1 MTDSDA
7 EDSHFVGKFLR
18 FSFGLQARR
27 DRSIKASLQSRRLR
41 IMNSFYYSYV
51 KERIKARTRI

>member
-18 FSFGLQARR
+18 FSLGLQARR
-27 DRSIKASLQSRRLR
+27 DRSIKASLQSRRFR
-41 IMNSFYYSYV
+41 ILNSFYNHV
-51 KERIKARTRI
+51 KERIEARSRI